1 MSRYVCSWCGADL
14 REARTAEDSHGVCRR
29 CERRMLREIP
39 FWQRVRATAAVDGWS
54 GVFGQALIYVVL
66 GLWVLALVREGLRL

>member
-29 CERRMLREIP
+29 CERRMLREVP
-39 FWQRVRATAAVDGWS
+39 FWRRVRATAAVDGWS
-54 GVFGQALIYVVL
+54 GVLAQALIYVVL